1 MKLEHL
7 EATKCIFQLTEE
19 EKGEWV
25 AAAVAKESWVA
36 GSGGNGTNEGDSGGG
51 KKEEEEDEEEG
62 VWGGWKQHISFCFL
76 PCFLIVHFC
85 GFNVFCGALF
95 LANHRWFQQYTDV
108 LAPSL
113 CIRASE
119 RFNESIGPSKL
130 FLGCSLAEHQ
140 VCNANV
146 QQMK

>member
-36 GSGGNGTNEGDSGGG
+36 GSGGNGTNEGGSGEG
-51 KKEEEEDEEEG
+51 KQEEEEEEEG
-62 VWGGWKQHISFCFL
+62 AWGGWKQHFFYFL
-76 PCFLIVHFC
+76 LPYFLIFSFLWFQC
-85 GFNVFCGALF
+85 ILWCSF

-119 RFNESIGPSKL
+119 RFNESTGPSKL

>member
-36 GSGGNGTNEGDSGGG
+36 GSSGTNEGDSGGG

-95 LANHRWFQQYTDV
+95 WPTTGGFNNTPTYLLQAYASARANGLMSQ
-108 LAPSL
+108 LAP
-113 CIRASE
+113 
-119 RFNESIGPSKL
+119 PS
-130 FLGCSLAEHQ
+130 CSLVALLP
-140 VCNANV
+140 NTRYAM
-146 QQMK
+146 QMFNK